1 MKTNL
6 MLALLCLVGL
16 GAVPARAQNAGD
28 AGAGVVLGAPT
39 GATGKLWLTG
49 TQAVDVGLGWNSE
62 LTVYADYLWH
72 AWDIVPQPA
81 QGKIPVYLGLGAQA
95 RTFNETDFGIRT
107 VAGIAYWLPSHPVE
121 VFLELVPVFHLTR
134 HAGVGLDGALGVRYY
149 FH

>member
-1 MKTNL
+1 MKTNML
-6 MLALLCLVGL
+6 LALLCLSAL
-16 GAVPARAQNAGD
+16 GAVPARAQKAGD

-39 GATGKLWLTG
+39 GATGKLWLTD

-62 LTVYADYLWH
+62 LTVYGDYLWH
-72 AWDIVPQPA
+72 AWNLVPQPP

-95 RTFNETDFGIRT
+95 RTFHETDFGIRT

-134 HAGVGLDGALGVRYY
+134 QAGVGLDGALGVRYY